1 VLLHLF
7 LKRRYEKIEVVFV
20 RHTHEASEVDEQTF
34 FYSRESG
41 GTVVSTAIA
50 EALKIVKARYPA
62 DQWNIYVAQASDG
75 ENYADDSERCIELLG
90 EHLMPLTQYYA
101 YVEILDE
108 RESELFRDASTG
120 AALWRAY
127 KQVGERWKNFA
138 MKRIARPG
146 DIYPVF
152 RELFAKHREAK

>member
-1 VLLHLF
+1 MQWSVSVGERVKDFAGRIFVLLHRF
-7 LKRRYEKIEVVFV
+7 LKRRYEKIDVVFV
-20 RHTHEASEVDEQTF
+20 RHTHEASEVDEETF

-75 ENYADDSERCIELLG
+75 ENYADDSERCIELPE

-101 YVEILDE
+101 DVETVDE
-108 RESELFRDASTG
+108 RASELVRAPRTG
-120 AALWRAY
+120 AA
-127 KQVGERWKNFA
+127 
-138 MKRIARPG
+138 KRKRDG
-146 DIYPVF
+146 M
-152 RELFAKHREAK
+152 